1 MAKGDNEVVRP
12 EASNLESFPVVE
24 NDVDRTSSPGK
35 SLIDKKREEGYTLF
49 QLTDR
54 NHSLVKFG
62 TSHLAI
68 HFLLPFP

>member
-35 SLIDKKREEGYTLF
+35 SLIDKKREEGYTCF
-49 QLTDR
+49 
-54 NHSLVKFG
+54 N
-62 TSHLAI
+62 
-68 HFLLPFP
+68 